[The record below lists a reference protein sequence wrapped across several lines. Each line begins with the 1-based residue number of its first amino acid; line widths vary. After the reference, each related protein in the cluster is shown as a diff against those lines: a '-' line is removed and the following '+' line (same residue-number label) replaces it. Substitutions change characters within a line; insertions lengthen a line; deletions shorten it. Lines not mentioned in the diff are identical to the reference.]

1 MSAPIYGLLGRS
13 LSHSWSVPIHRALGC
28 DSYHL
33 IEREP
38 EELKDF
44 LRDPDIAGLNVTIPY
59 KTAVM
64 SLCDVIAPEAAAIGS
79 VNTIVRQADGR
90 LHGYNTDLTG
100 FRYMVRRCGL
110 ELRDRKVLILGG
122 GGASLTV
129 RQAAVQAGAADIVT
143 VTRGGS
149 VRYEDLTEH
158 RDAEILVNAT
168 PVGMYPR
175 TGETLVDLRDFPR
188 LCGVLDLI
196 YNPQRTRLLLQA
208 EALGIPWSDG
218 LPMLVA
224 QAVAAEE
231 LFFGR
236 SIPESETE
244 RILNQLRFDSTNLV
258 LIGMPGC
265 GKSTV
270 GQALG
275 QLTGREV
282 IETDRRIVER
292 AGRTIPELFAD
303 RGEAYFRELE
313 REEVEPAGR
322 ESGKIIVTGGGVV
335 KDRRNYDALRQNGRI
350 YQLERS
356 LSLLAREGRPL
367 SQAGDL
373 EELWRERQPL
383 YESFRDAAVD
393 NSGTPEDT
401 AAMIWRD
408 FNEYF
413 GH

>member
-1 MSAPIYGLLGRS
+1 
-13 LSHSWSVPIHRALGC
+13 
-28 DSYHL
+28 
-33 IEREP
+33 
-38 EELKDF
+38 
-44 LRDPDIAGLNVTIPY
+44 
-59 KTAVM
+59 
-64 SLCDVIAPEAAAIGS
+64 
-79 VNTIVRQADGR
+79 
-90 LHGYNTDLTG
+90 
-100 FRYMVRRCGL
+100 
-110 ELRDRKVLILGG
+110 
-122 GGASLTV
+122 
-129 RQAAVQAGAADIVT
+129 
-143 VTRGGS
+143 
-149 VRYEDLTEH
+149 
-158 RDAEILVNAT
+158 
-168 PVGMYPR
+168 MYRR
-175 TGETLVDLRDFPR
+175 TGEARGDLRDFPR

-313 REEVEPAGR
+313 REEVERAGR

-367 SQAGDL
+367 SQAGEL